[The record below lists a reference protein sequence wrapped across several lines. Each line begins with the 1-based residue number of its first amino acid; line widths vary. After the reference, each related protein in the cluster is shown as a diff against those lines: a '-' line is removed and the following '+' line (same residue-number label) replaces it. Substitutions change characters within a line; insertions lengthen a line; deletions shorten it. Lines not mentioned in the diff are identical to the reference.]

1 MSWSAACANTGARA
15 AITEREAINFFMGVL
30 LEIGVSVWRKLCS
43 YRPPGRAALHT
54 VEDGWF
60 PCPVSLEACPGQP
73 SQRPWAF
80 PSVGAE
86 RRPLEHAPRPSSHQP
101 WL

>member
-43 YRPPGRAALHT
+43 CRPLGRAACHT
-54 VEDGWF
+54 VGDGWF
-60 PCPVSLEACPGQP
+60 PYPANLGAYPGQP
-73 SQRPWAF
+73 GRRPWAF
-80 PSVGAE
+80 PSAGAE
-86 RRPLEHAPRPSSHQP
+86 RRPQAHAPRLRSR
-101 WL
+101 